1 MTFMMALKNIFAHK
15 KRSFSL
21 FFYIVFVTVV
31 SIVCVN
37 LLYSIQNKMEVSIVN
52 CLTGEVLVRNSETAE
67 NQIYTVNIDELSDV
81 AMEEDD
87 SEDISEALKKEY
99 GKANVTE
106 RIRYNG
112 MISVEDKSEVAMIIG
127 IDPEFERYKDSLR
140 LSSGKYLKKEN
151 KDEIIVASALAES
164 LGVDVGE
171 EISFYSVTKDDEMK
185 EKKLKVVGIADP
197 EGLAIFSLPLVYV
210 DLDTAQAVSGY
221 EDGQY
226 TDIVVKGEE
235 NAVSVKSVEKLLDS
249 KKLNSKDVAVV
260 NYKSISGFILDY
272 MDLFSL
278 VFMVLIV
285 ALACIIGI
293 LVINII
299 VMMGMEKRVEIGI
312 LKAIGFGRKQITSIY
327 FWEMMITA
335 ICSIIIGTIISVI
348 ALECISIKNISGV
361 ISNLLGKT
369 FEPVISPQSTLVS
382 IMLILFILIIFC
394 FVPCWRIT
402 GLRPVEALRED

>member
-1 MTFMMALKNIFAHK
+1 MTFMMALKNIFVHK

-21 FFYIVFVTVV
+21 FFYIVLVTVV
-31 SIVCVN
+31 SIVCIN
-37 LLYSIQNKMEVSIVN
+37 LLYSIKNKMEVSIVN

-81 AMEEDD
+81 AMEEDYSD
-87 SEDISEALKKEY
+87 DILKAMKEEY

-127 IDPEFERYKDSLR
+127 INPEFERYKDSLR
-140 LSSGKYLKKEN
+140 LSGGKYLENKN
-151 KDEIIVASALAES
+151 KDEIIVTSALAES
-164 LGVDVGE
+164 LGVDVDE
-171 EISFYSVTKDDEMK
+171 EISIYSVTKDNETKEM
-185 EKKLKVVGIADP
+185 KLKVVGIADP
-197 EGLAIFSLPLVYV
+197 EGLAIFSLPIVYV

-226 TDIVVKGEE
+226 TDIVVIGEG
-235 NAVSVKSVEKLLDS
+235 NAVSVKSVEKLLDN
-249 KKLNSKDVAVV
+249 KKLSSKDVTVV
-260 NYKSISGFILDY
+260 NYESISGFVLDY
-272 MDLFSL
+272 MNLFTL
-278 VFMVLIV
+278 IFMVLIV

-327 FWEMMITA
+327 FWEMMITI

-348 ALECISIKNISGV
+348 TLECISIKNISGD

-382 IMLILFILIIFC
+382 ILLILFILIIFC
-394 FVPCWRIT
+394 FVPCWKIT
-402 GLRPVEALRED
+402 GLRPVEALKED